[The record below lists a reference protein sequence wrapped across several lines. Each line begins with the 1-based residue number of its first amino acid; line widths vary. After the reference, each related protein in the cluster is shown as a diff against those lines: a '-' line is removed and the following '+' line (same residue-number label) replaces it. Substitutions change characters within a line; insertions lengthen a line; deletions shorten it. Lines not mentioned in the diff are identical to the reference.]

1 MDLDNVGK
9 EDFMQSNMSLTNEE
23 SKDGKGQDPVKVE
36 GAEVGLIKK
45 QSMFAYNSIL
55 LVF

>member
-1 MDLDNVGK
+1 
-9 EDFMQSNMSLTNEE
+9 MQSNMSLTNEE